1 MNTLMLQKKA
11 LQKKLFTN
19 TNGGF
24 DKVIECCGNG
34 PAVSEAI
41 MTVKPGGRIV
51 LVGVSLEAITIPTVL
66 TVMREVDMQGA
77 IAYTEDEFDMCLH
90 LIDKKKID
98 VKEIY

>member
-1 MNTLMLQKKA
+1 
-11 LQKKLFTN
+11 
-19 TNGGF
+19 
-24 DKVIECCGNG
+24 
-34 PAVSEAI
+34 

-51 LVGVSLEAITIPTVL
+51 LVGVSLGAITIPTVL

-98 VKEIY
+98 VKKYIDAVVPLEKAQESFERLTSGKDDAIKIMFKPEFR